1 MSQSQQ
7 SSELSLSKVYI
18 IRRSEAQD
26 RLTMQNLD
34 LRIPKCRLTMGRRLF
49 VFRGAKIQWKGL
61 PKDLKST

>member
-1 MSQSQQ
+1 MYKCLSHNKVPSYLSQKFK
-7 SSELSLSKVYI
+7 L
-18 IRRSEAQD
+18 EAQD

-34 LRIPKCRLTMGRRLF
+34 LRIPKCRLTMGQRLF